1 LASEDFDV
9 LIVGAGVSGIG
20 MGTAL
25 KTRCPDRRFAILE
38 RRQNIGGTWDLFRFP
53 GIRSDSDMYTYGYQ
67 LRPWHDFK
75 VLAGG
80 QTIREYLANTAR
92 ALGVDAHIRHGL
104 KVTQANWS
112 SADQRWTV
120 SALEGDGAAPRRY
133 RCRHLVMGTGYYD
146 HDAGY
151 QPDFPDI
158 GHFDGIVVHPQ
169 QWPEHLDCQGKRIVV
184 IGSGATAVTLVPAIA
199 GTAQHVTM
207 LQRSPSYYF
216 SVPSSDPLTRAL
228 THVLPRR
235 WAFAMARRRNLL
247 LSHWLYVASR
257 RWPHRMRKLLLSQV
271 EKALDGK
278 ADMRHFTPSYMP
290 WDQRLCI
297 VPDADLFSA
306 IKSGKASVATDQIS
320 GFEGKSVLLRSG
332 KKLEADILVTAT
344 GLQLL
349 SLGGMQV
356 NVDGKPYLPQQH
368 MLYKGVLLE
377 GLPNFAWIVGYTN
390 ASWTLKADLAASY
403 IVRLLTHL
411 DAKGYGVAVPRD
423 REGCQVDASIL
434 DNLNSG
440 YIRRAGARVPRQGSK
455 APWRVTHHYPSDR
468 VMLLS
473 EPIED
478 GVLEFE
484 PRRADPAPEAGRV
497 SKALPA

>member
-1 LASEDFDV
+1 
-9 LIVGAGVSGIG
+9 
-20 MGTAL
+20 
-25 KTRCPDRRFAILE
+25 
-38 RRQNIGGTWDLFRFP
+38 
-53 GIRSDSDMYTYGYQ
+53 
-67 LRPWHDFK
+67 
-75 VLAGG
+75 
-80 QTIREYLANTAR
+80 
-92 ALGVDAHIRHGL
+92 
-104 KVTQANWS
+104 
-112 SADQRWTV
+112 
-120 SALEGDGAAPRRY
+120 
-133 RCRHLVMGTGYYD
+133 
-146 HDAGY
+146 
-151 QPDFPDI
+151 
-158 GHFDGIVVHPQ
+158 
-169 QWPEHLDCQGKRIVV
+169 V

-247 LSHWLYVASR
+247 LSHWLYVALR

-332 KKLEADILVTAT
+332 EKLEADILVTAT

-377 GLPNFAWIVGYTN
+377 GLPNFAWIIGYTN
-390 ASWTLKADLAASY
+390 ASWTLKADLATSY